1 MIYIYKLLKLTTLDV
16 RAHEVPKVT
25 ISDKIWT
32 LLRGASKGSRY
43 GLRTTSRALRYKVG
57 AWPL

>member
-1 MIYIYKLLKLTTLDV
+1 MDV